1 LPAVCHKASPMS
13 IKHCQLVIFTDLD
26 GTLLDYHNYS
36 CDRVAPL
43 VLRLKRAAVIIVFCS
58 SKTRAEQELYRKK
71 LGISSPFIVEDG
83 GAVFIEKGYFPFH
96 YDYHRIINSYQV
108 IELGMPYKEV
118 RRRLD
123 EVRQKNNLAF
133 QGFGDMDTAQVA
145 GLTGLDMAS
154 AGLARKRE
162 YEETLNLTGSKEE
175 ISLILKK
182 IEEAGL
188 KWTRGTR
195 FYGVMGSS
203 DKGKAVKILIGLF
216 NRKLGKIKTIGV
228 GDSLN
233 DVPMLAEV
241 DVPVLVQKPGKYW
254 EEINLPN
261 LYRVEGVGPEGWVK
275 AIEKLVAI

>member
-1 LPAVCHKASPMS
+1 M
-13 IKHCQLVIFTDLD
+13 VIFTDLD

-36 CDRVAPL
+36 CDRVTPL

-58 SKTRAEQELYRKK
+58 SKTRAEQEVYRRR

-83 GAVFIEKGYFPFH
+83 GALFIEKDYFPFH

-108 IELGMPYKEV
+108 FELGMPYKEV
-118 RRRLD
+118 RRRLNGLRD
-123 EVRQKNNLAF
+123 KNKLNF

-145 GLTGLDMAS
+145 SLTGLDMAS
-154 AGLARKRE
+154 AKLAQKRE
-162 YEETLNLTGSKEE
+162 YEETLNLTGSDEE
-175 ISLILKK
+175 IKLVLSK

-195 FYGVMGSS
+195 LFGVMGRS

-216 NRKLGKIKTIGV
+216 NRKLGKIKTIGI

-233 DVPMLAEV
+233 DMPMLVEV
-241 DVPVLVQKPGKYW
+241 DIPILVQKPGNYW
-254 EEINLPN
+254 EKIEMPN

-275 AIEKLVAI
+275 AVEELTGL